1 MAFVIAPFALLLLVD
16 VSTTGGL
23 ALGTR
28 AGEFP
33 DASQYQFLAQ
43 QPSQAGLEALLSSS
57 QLPAFDQQQANLG
70 SLLGTSAQFSP
81 QQAGLQSLL
90 SETSQLPALNQ
101 QQANLASFLGSS
113 AQVSS
118 QPSQQFLQAQLP
130 QQAQPLQQLPADM
143 DTSAGLGFF
152 QTQQASS
159 FPQVSQGQNMM
170 ANVQMKEVAD
180 LMHSVETLQKELS
193 SSRMHEKQLNTMAY
207 NAAQRS
213 ESIDQSARKL
223 ASLAQA
229 SVSEVASMKA
239 HVKEV
244 EKEKSELS
252 TEKDELQTQ
261 LSEARSTVKR
271 IQDREAAENTQVLEV
286 NAAYKRRELALAQ
299 QDDQRQQLQQ
309 KRQQEQQQQED
320 QRQQQLRTLR
330 SLRSQASEQRQQ
342 ELQLQ
347 QQMQQLQLQQQA
359 SEANQDYNPD
369 QLAIAKAS
377 PDAQAKALAQA
388 QALAQ
393 SSPESF
399 AQLYNTARLSS
410 APSSSSYQSNVQ
422 ERLPNSLQAGI
433 PSENNMLER
442 LRADSYADFTGNG
455 RAPPSSTYGAY
466 NSRAASEAVDRQPSM
481 NFLENRR

>member
-33 DASQYQFLAQ
+33 DASKQYQFLAQ

-271 IQDREAAENTQVLEV
+271 IQDRETAENAQVLEV

-299 QDDQRQQLQQ
+299 LQQ
-309 KRQQEQQQQED
+309 KRQQERQQQDD

-422 ERLPNSLQAGI
+422 EGLPNSLQAGI

-442 LRADSYADFTGNG
+442 LRADSYADFTGAG
-455 RAPPSSTYGAY
+455 RATPSSTYGAY